1 MSHPAFSCSPMK
13 NSLFFP
19 LALATL
25 LPMSACNAAPRAAL
39 VAASPAP
46 SAPRALP
53 VAASPASTANLL
65 SQNPDFETPGG
76 FGGGHGVTSS
86 VPGWEADYFSYDGF
100 GVTDGEASSGKRYLN
115 LNHGGRVSTAKE
127 NRVDVS
133 PNRLYRMEFDA
144 RKFSETN
151 PGALDGFV
159 PSIQF
164 FDAKGDLIRDAKG
177 MEMGT
182 SGATPWQHYSL
193 EKVAPMGAVK
203 AGVQVILSRGNYP
216 NEDKHVAWV
225 DNFSLRVV
233 AEPGNVINVRRAP
246 HALTPGGV
254 AHLEVKMAAKTT
266 CSLTARLM
274 LNERPVAQAGAIVPI
289 GRSLVSL
296 DVPLPAN
303 LKTSNAYSWE
313 VEAMPFPFLNGPR
326 STGMGLFPS
335 QKITQVFVDPTQ
347 TGSGIIPADNPDLLY
362 AGRFDKTDPKNPV
375 MYWGGS
381 QVLARFAGTSV
392 KANIRAGDGAQYLA
406 VIDGDEEHEIK
417 TQVSGGVL
425 PIATGLKDGIH
436 SLVLLKNSEAQGGET
451 FGGLVLDAGKGLLR
465 PEPLSPHRIEFFG
478 DSITSGG
485 IPDAKRDKSNPNEDG
500 DYDGNYNHTYAAFT
514 ANALNA
520 DWRPI
525 SRGGTGVSGSWV
537 FDYTLRDYWNKLD
550 FDGFNA
556 KTAPPYDQAQW
567 QPQAIVVA
575 IGHND
580 QFRKPS
586 DQAFVDAY
594 AGFIADL
601 HRVYPRAEIFC
612 TNTSMSGG
620 DGYLWKLALLPLVQ
634 DDPRLHFQLFTPGQ
648 GHGGHPRLNDH
659 RDMALGN
666 RDWNSLAEWIGDT
679 MGW

>member
-1 MSHPAFSCSPMK
+1 MQRRFFAWPLWATTL
-13 NSLFFP
+13 SLC
-19 LALATL
+19 ALAHG
-25 LPMSACNAAPRAAL
+25 AP
-39 VAASPAP
+39 
-46 SAPRALP
+46 
-53 VAASPASTANLL
+53 NLL
-65 SQNPDFETPGG
+65 TQNPDFETLGA
-76 FGGGHGVTSS
+76 FGGGHGLTNA

-100 GVTDGEASSGKRYLN
+100 GVSDGEASSGKRFLN
-115 LNHGGRVSTAKE
+115 ISHGARVSTAKD

-133 PNRLYRMEFDA
+133 PNRAYRMEFDA
-144 RKFSETN
+144 RKVSETN

-159 PSIQF
+159 PSIHF

-182 SGATPWQHYSL
+182 SGATPWQRFSL
-193 EKVAPMGAVK
+193 EKVAPVGAVK

-216 NEDKHVAWV
+216 NEDRHVAWL

-233 AEPGNVINVRRAP
+233 AETGNAIIVRRAP
-246 HALTPGGV
+246 HALTPGSV
-254 AHLEVKMAAKTT
+254 AHLEVKTVSQIAST
-266 CSLTARLM
+266 LF
-274 LNERPVAQAGAIVPI
+274 V
-289 GRSLVSL
+289 SLVL
-296 DVPLPAN
+296 DNKTVVQTQVPVPVGHALLHVDVPLATT
-303 LKTSNAYSWE
+303 LKPSDHYLWGASIGGHWHTYSVLPSKE
-313 VEAMPFPFLNGPR
+313 VDH
-326 STGMGLFPS
+326 
-335 QKITQVFVDPTQ
+335 VFVDPTQ
-347 TGSGIIPADNPDLLY
+347 TGSGIIQADNPDLQY

-381 QVLARFAGTSV
+381 QILARFAGTSV
-392 KANIRAGDGAQYLA
+392 RANIRAKDGAQYIA
-406 VIDGDEEHEIK
+406 VIDGDEEGEIK
-417 TQVSGGVL
+417 TQVQGGVL
-425 PIATGLKDGIH
+425 PIAAGLKAGVH
-436 SLVLLKNSEAQGGET
+436 SLVIMKNSEAAGGET
-451 FGGLVLDAGKGLLR
+451 FGGLVLDQGKGLLR
-465 PEPLSPHRIEFFG
+465 PKPLPAHRIEFYG

-485 IPDAKRDKSNPNEDG
+485 IPDAKSDKSNPNEDG
-500 DYDGNYNHTYAAFT
+500 DYEGNYNHTYAAFT

-525 SRGGTGVSGSWV
+525 SKGGTGVSGSWV

-550 FDGFNA
+550 FSGFHPEA
-556 KTAPPYDQAQW
+556 ARVYDASQW

-594 AGFIADL
+594 VGFIADL

-612 TNTSMSGG
+612 TNTSMNGG

-634 DDPRLHFQLFTPGQ
+634 EDPHLHFQLFTPGQ
-648 GHGGHPRLNDH
+648 GHGGYPRLNDH